1 MYGITGDNK
10 QQITCFCTVDA
21 AGETLPPMHVF
32 VGEQSFISIPC
43 KTVYLVP
50 ILVDLLMGWIST
62 EFCSIIWM
70 VS

>member
-10 QQITCFCTVDA
+10 QQITCLCAVNA

-43 KTVYLVP
+43 KTVVP
-50 ILVDLLMGWIST
+50 ILVYRSPNGT
-62 EFCSIIWM
+62 EFCSIITM
-70 VS
+70 DGN